1 MPEKGARKDKEK
13 ENWIEIVVSTP
24 PQLAEALTNFLTEV
38 GVKGVF
44 QEDTFGGESSPGD
57 LDETAEREELKAYV
71 SSTPAGRK
79 KIAALEKYID
89 SIAEIFPELE
99 KPSFQSRDVS
109 DANWG
114 EEWKKYFKP
123 LRLSKNIV
131 IKPTWERYTPE
142 HRDIV
147 IDIDPGMA
155 FGTGQHPSTRMCLE
169 AIEDILLKDR
179 SIKKFRVLDVGT
191 GTGILGI
198 SCAKLGAESVLAVDI
213 DPKAV
218 EIARKNAVI
227 NGVEDRMK
235 IVNRD
240 LRRMK
245 GSFDLIVANLTA
257 ETLLKLKPYL
267 ISMADPGRYLVISG
281 IIEQS
286 AGKVEESFLA
296 ENMVIEKAIREKE
309 WVCYVLKKGE
319 KV

>member
-24 PQLAEALTNFLTEV
+24 PQLAEALTNYLTEV

-44 QEDTFGGESSPGD
+44 QEDTFGDSSPGD
-57 LDETAEREELKAYV
+57 LAEPAEREELKAYV
-71 SSTPAGRK
+71 SSSPAGRK
-79 KIAALEKYID
+79 KIAALGKYID
-89 SIAEIFPELE
+89 SLAELFPELE
-99 KPSFQSRDVS
+99 KPSFKSRDVS
-109 DANWG
+109 GADWG

-169 AIEDILLKDR
+169 AIEEILLKDR

-235 IVNRD
+235 VVNRD
-240 LRRMK
+240 IRRMK

-257 ETLLKLKPYL
+257 ETLLKLKPSL
-267 ISMADPGRYLVISG
+267 ILLTDPGRYLVISG
-281 IIEQS
+281 IIEQN
-286 AGKVEESFLA
+286 AAKVEASFLQ
-296 ENMVIEKAIREKE
+296 ENMVIEKAVREKE

-319 KV
+319 KA